1 MATHDAPAEDRPS
14 GAYADA
20 HARSLRDPEGFW
32 LDAARAIDWTVAP
45 TRALDDSAAPLY
57 RWFPDG
63 ELNTAF
69 NCLDRHVEAGRGD
82 AVALIHDSAMT
93 GEVTRYTYAELTDAV
108 ARLAGAHGAVL
119 ETVPRGTPPRVMSAR

>member
-45 TRALDDSAAPLY
+45 T
-57 RWFPDG
+57 
-63 ELNTAF
+63 
-69 NCLDRHVEAGRGD
+69 DRKSV
-82 AVALIHDSAMT
+82 V
-93 GEVTRYTYAELTDAV
+93 
-108 ARLAGAHGAVL
+108 
-119 ETVPRGTPPRVMSAR
+119 

>member
-1 MATHDAPAEDRPS
+1 MATHDAPTEARPS

-57 RWFPDG
+57 
-63 ELNTAF
+63 LS
-69 NCLDRHVEAGRGD
+69 
-82 AVALIHDSAMT
+82 LIHI
-93 GEVTRYTYAELTDAV
+93 
-108 ARLAGAHGAVL
+108 
-119 ETVPRGTPPRVMSAR
+119 